1 MKGPPLRLPSA
12 QCSAAQS
19 RVERVER
26 AERMS
31 PEQPRGEHL
40 DRLHVA
46 DHVTGVGHL
55 LDATLG
61 PMGDRFVKR
70 FLADE
75 PPEHRTMAASLAT
88 PTAARREVFC
98 STRSGTTAELSQ
110 NLMAPLRAPGG
121 EPRRRRRPRQ
131 VFEQAIA
138 ARAFPSPAE

>member
-70 FLADE
+70 FLAE

-121 EPRRRRRPRQ
+121 EPQRRRRPRQ